1 MSSLPGMPLRLVLR
15 AAGWGESLRG
25 WGSSGKPLKPLL
37 GLPCAAGEGGGLPV
51 SPEPFP
57 CQALPSLGLSGVG
70 GVAPALPL
78 RDLRTTPFPTARP
91 FGGLCLRGGLLV
103 ARPWLLPSG
112 YRLLIFRCG
121 GRCGWFLVAVSGVWG
136 RWRTKSVRFFGGFF
150 PSVFLLKKSVI
161 RVLKGEKWVV
171 TCCFIRCILGGACA
185 KPR

>member
-15 AAGWGESLRG
+15 AAGCGESLLG
-25 WGSSGKPLKPLL
+25 WVCSGKPLKPLL

-78 RDLRTTPFPTARP
+78 RYLRTTPFPTARP

-121 GRCGWFLVAVSGVWG
+121 GRCGWCLVAVGCFWC
-136 RWRTKSVRFFGGFF
+136 RFRKSYPQAAALMFLCLVIYVLMFPTRKCRFI
-150 PSVFLLKKSVI
+150 LKNQ
-161 RVLKGEKWVV
+161 RVMKN
-171 TCCFIRCILGGACA
+171 
-185 KPR
+185 

>member
-78 RDLRTTPFPTARP
+78 RYLRTTPFPTARP

-103 ARPWLLPSG
+103 ACPWLLPSG
-112 YRLLIFRCG
+112 YRLLIFRG
-121 GRCGWFLVAVSGVWG
+121 RGRCGWCLVAGGVFLV
-136 RWRTKSVRFFGGFF
+136 SVQQKLSTGCG
-150 PSVFLLKKSVI
+150 SY
-161 RVLKGEKWVV
+161 VLMFSYICSYVPDSKMP
-171 TCCFIRCILGGACA
+171 FYS
-185 KPR
+185 